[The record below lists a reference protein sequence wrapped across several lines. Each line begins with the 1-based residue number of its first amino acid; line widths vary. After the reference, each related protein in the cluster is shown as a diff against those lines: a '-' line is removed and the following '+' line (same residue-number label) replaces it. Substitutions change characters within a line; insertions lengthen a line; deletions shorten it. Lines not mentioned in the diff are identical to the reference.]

1 MPKKIVKGFTLIE
14 LLVVVAIIGI
24 ISTIGVV
31 GYNGY
36 TKAAYATVVKKI
48 HYEVIDYAKS
58 ELTKCFTEIENSNGE
73 IQIFNFIDW
82 PTAPYW
88 NGQGRYNCHQRGAGS
103 VNAAIVG
110 HFQEISLRGGYLNPY
125 QPDFTKKRKDKV
137 SKATRDYDK
146 LDMCHYSGSGNTGN
160 GDCVVR
166 NSRFEPKLLPWRG
179 NWTDADV
186 GYVNVR
192 TVNDGGSNSTFQ
204 GSISVQTCIRTPCT
218 GKNIIA
224 SEFKIF

>member
-24 ISTIGVV
+24 LSAIGVV
-31 GYNGY
+31 AYNGY
-36 TKAAYATVVKKI
+36 TKAAYATVIKKI

-58 ELTKCFTEIENSNGE
+58 ELTKCFTESKNSDGE
-73 IQIFNFIDW
+73 IPIFNRIDD
-82 PTAPYW
+82 PTNPSM
-88 NGQGRYNCHQRGAGS
+88 NGQGQLNCHQRKAS
-103 VNAAIVG
+103 HVSTYSRS
-110 HFQEISLRGGYLNPY
+110 HFHDLSTRGGYLNPY
-125 QPDFTKKRKDKV
+125 KKDETDKRREDGKNSQKNGYDWWDICTK
-137 SKATRDYDK
+137 
-146 LDMCHYSGSGNTGN
+146 
-160 GDCVVR
+160 DCAVR
-166 NSRFEPKLLPWRG
+166 YSRFTPKPLPWRG

-192 TVNDGGSNSTFQ
+192 TVNDDVGNSTFQ
-204 GSISVQTCIRTPCT
+204 GSVSVQTCIRTPCS